1 METRLYMQNTTLC
14 YLEKD
19 GAYLM
24 LHRIKKKN
32 DVNHDK
38 WIGVGGKFEEGE
50 SPEECLVREAK
61 EETGLTI
68 RSARY
73 RGIVTFLSEEY
84 GSEFMHLFTS
94 ADFTGRL
101 KECDEGELVWVKKE
115 EISNLALWEGDRI
128 FLKLLAEDAP
138 FFSLKLKYKGD
149 ELVETAL
156 HIYGPEAVY

>member
-1 METRLYMQNTTLC
+1 
-14 YLEKD
+14 
-19 GAYLM
+19 M